1 MAGLVISANFD
12 LKNKTMLDSRQKFTT
27 IYEMASFNENI
38 IPNGLLAFNEEDS
51 SYYQFLDLNEVDVT
65 LGKWRKFTSGGGAD
79 IDDTL
84 ETSTTKTYSIDKIKE
99 LLKTKIGLLAV
110 DVLPDLTNPTVQATI
125 EEDKIYLVPNP
136 NPSPD
141 KHDEKLEYACIHIK
155 AKPPIMREPKVTL
168 ESDWDDW
175 KAEIEDYRLSGGT
188 ADDDFATYSGVKT
201 TTTMTSETYAEMVE
215 SLGANDTDY
224 NAYVARVEAI
234 ELVPATSESWGWELL
249 GTLGGASLVFDDFT
263 PNNEIGKI
271 KAGVSLLDKDV
282 ISVLKDMLTVP
293 VATTIKLV
301 GEQSTT
307 TLYEKGATKF
317 DSVRLTATID
327 LGTGVIEDGANII
340 FKRDGV
346 VINTQT
352 YTGGTLTY
360 IHINGAP
367 GVEDTTKYSVEVE
380 YTMDGETKTAKSE
393 ITYNFAY
400 PMFYGTSTTKT
411 ISSVPSLTKIVSSA
425 KTQTLTYTTNNSYCV
440 FAIPDTLTLKSLKDS
455 NNFEN
460 LTAWSNTTQSVT
472 IGTEQVVYRV
482 FIANDKTTM
491 SLFRYIATLQ

>member
-27 IYEMASFNENI
+27 ISEMASFNENI

-51 SYYQFLDLNEVDVT
+51 NYYQFLDLNEVDVT
-65 LGKWRKFTSGGGAD
+65 LGRWRKFTLSGD
-79 IDDTL
+79 CIDDSL
-84 ETSTTKTYSIDKIKE
+84 ESSLTKTYSIDKIKE
-99 LLKTKIGLLAV
+99 IAKTKIGFITV
-110 DVLPDLTNPTVQATI
+110 DVLPDLSQPSVQATI
-125 EEDKIYLVPNP
+125 EEDKFYLVPNP
-136 NPSPD
+136 SPTPD
-141 KHDEKLEYACIHIK
+141 KHDEKLEYACVHIN
-155 AKPPIMREPKVTL
+155 AKSAVMREPKVTVD
-168 ESDWDDW
+168 SDWNDW

-224 NAYVARVEAI
+224 NGYVARVEAI
-234 ELVPATSESWGWELL
+234 ELVSATEESWGWELL

-293 VATTIKLV
+293 IATTIELV
-301 GEQSTT
+301 GTPSTT
-307 TLYEKGATKF
+307 TLNEKGVAQIDDVT
-317 DSVRLTATID
+317 LTATIA
-327 LGTGVIEDGANII
+327 LGTGEIADGTNII
-340 FKRDGV
+340 FKKNGV
-346 VINTQT
+346 AIDTQT
-352 YTGGTLTY
+352 FSTGVLTY
-360 IHINGAP
+360 TYTDTGCNL
-367 GVEDTTKYSVEVE
+367 VDTTKYTVEVE
-380 YTMDGETKTAKSE
+380 YSMDEETKTAKSE
-393 ITYNFAY
+393 ISYNFAY
-400 PMFYGTSTTKT
+400 PMFYGVSTTQT
-411 ISSVPSLTKIVSSA
+411 VADVTSLTKIVSSA

-472 IGTEQVVYRV
+472 IGTEQVVYKV
-482 FIANDKTTM
+482 YVANDKTTM
-491 SLFRYIATLQ
+491 TNFKYVATLA